1 MMMKKT
7 LWATLLAMS
16 IAGSAPAQVEE
27 PVKWHFRAH
36 KKGDRIYELHFT
48 PEVHRQWHI
57 YSQASA
63 SEGPTPT
70 TVTLDRNPLVIADS
84 GIVEHGKVVSKYEE
98 LMELTVRYFEG
109 PADFVQTVRLKAK
122 VKTRVTGT
130 VEYMACKDGQCL
142 PPQKV
147 SFSIALE

>member
-1 MMMKKT
+1 MIKKT
-7 LWATLLAMS
+7 LWATLLAIS
-16 IAGSAPAQVEE
+16 IVGSASAQIEE
-27 PVKWHFRAH
+27 PVKWHFSARKA
-36 KKGDRIYELHFT
+36 GNRVYELHFT
-48 PEVHRQWHI
+48 PEISRQWHI
-57 YSQASA
+57 YSQTSA
-63 SEGPTPT
+63 PEGPTPT
-70 TVTLDRNPLVIADS
+70 TILPDRNPLVIADS
-84 GIVEHGKVVSKYEE
+84 SIVEYGKVVSKYEE

-147 SFSIALE
+147 SFSIVLE